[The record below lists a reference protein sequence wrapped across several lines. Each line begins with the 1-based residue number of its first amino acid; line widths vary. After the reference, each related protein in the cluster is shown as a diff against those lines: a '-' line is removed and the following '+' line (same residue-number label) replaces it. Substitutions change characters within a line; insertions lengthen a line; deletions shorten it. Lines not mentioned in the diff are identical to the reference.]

1 MLSCSGC
8 ASGAA
13 GCGDGES
20 PRQDKVLFSAVVTR
34 LGISILSGH
43 RGASEVPLVRKFDLA
58 MAWAVD
64 DTGPLNEDP
73 RGPVDSHRGI

>member
-1 MLSCSGC
+1 MLGCSGC

-13 GCGDGES
+13 GCGDGE
-20 PRQDKVLFSAVVTR
+20 VVTR

-73 RGPVDSHRGI
+73 RDPVDSHRGI